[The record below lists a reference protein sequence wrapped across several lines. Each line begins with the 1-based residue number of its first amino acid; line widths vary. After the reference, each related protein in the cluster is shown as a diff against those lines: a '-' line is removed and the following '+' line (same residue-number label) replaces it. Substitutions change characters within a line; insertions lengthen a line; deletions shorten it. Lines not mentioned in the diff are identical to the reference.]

1 MDLKINK
8 KIVLTRF
15 QALLNICT
23 NLTIF
28 LIEIIEPEDE
38 PTYIAIV
45 IPLRM
50 GLGVAKNTSSFLAL
64 FSLSQDGEK

>member
-8 KIVLTRF
+8 KIVSTRF
-15 QALLNICT
+15 QAFLNIGT

-28 LIEIIEPEDE
+28 LIETISPEDE
-38 PTYIAIV
+38 HTYIAIV